1 MPQDL
6 DGVSARYR
14 EGGSTI
20 HLDRIRAIERIVR
33 ILGLVLDLDLEG
45 TREDDEMSLR
55 FYL

>member
-14 EGGSTI
+14 EGRSTI
-20 HLDRIRAIERIVR
+20 HFDQIRAIERIVR
-33 ILGLVLDLDLEG
+33 ILGLVRDLDLEG
-45 TREDDEMSLR
+45 IPEDDEMSLR

>member
-14 EGGSTI
+14 EGRSTI
-20 HLDRIRAIERIVR
+20 HFDQIRAIERIVR
-33 ILGLVLDLDLEG
+33 ILGLVRDLDLEG
-45 TREDDEMSLR
+45 ISEDDEMSLR